1 MTNYLVLAE
10 APSAVAAWL
19 QATRALQEVPK
30 PVYNLVY
37 SVLSPAEMRPVDH
50 AVVKLFNKF
59 ALEHQFHPTDT
70 VANTIFPL
78 DTYRANVADRAAF
91 YKAYHDTV
99 LPKVRKAWGTYFE
112 RLTIRRNH
120 DGTPMIRGNAL
131 LNPLEILIEKLKRRV
146 EDPPKTTTHY
156 EISPGDIAL
165 EIATYNPLHDCSYQ
179 IGGPCLSHV
188 SFKIDRDD
196 VLRLT
201 ALYRSHWYIERALGN
216 LIGLARLQ
224 WFVANAAGAKVGPL
238 TIIAAEA
245 VLDLSGKHR
254 NVSGTKAMLEECWSA
269 GNTAA

>member
-1 MTNYLVLAE
+1 MANSVGLPDAQ
-10 APSAVAAWL
+10 SAVAAWL
-19 QATRALQEVPK
+19 QATRALQDTPK

-37 SVLSPAEMRPVDH
+37 SVSDPTKKLSMDNDIIAS
-50 AVVKLFNKF
+50 FNKF
-59 ALEHQFHPTDT
+59 ALDHEFHTTDT

-78 DTYRANVADRAAF
+78 DTYRAYGADRTEF
-91 YKAYHDTV
+91 YEAYHRTV
-99 LPKVRKAWGTYFE
+99 LPKVRKTWGTYFE
-112 RLTIRRNH
+112 RLTIRRN
-120 DGTPMIRGNAL
+120 DNGTPMLKGNAL
-131 LNPLEILIEKLKRRV
+131 LNPLEILILKLKRRI

-165 EIATYNPLHDCSYQ
+165 EVATYNPLHDCNYQ

-188 SFKIDRDD
+188 SFKIDRND

-201 ALYRSHWYIERALGN
+201 AFYRSHWYIERALGN

-245 VLDLSGKHR
+245 VLDISSKHR
-254 NVSGTKAMLEECWSA
+254 SASDTKAMLKECWA
-269 GNTAA
+269 TGGMAI

>member
-1 MTNYLVLAE
+1 MTNYLVLAD

-19 QATRALQEVPK
+19 QATRELQGAPK

-37 SVLSPAEMRPVDH
+37 SVLSPSEMLPTDD
-50 AVVKLFNKF
+50 AVIKLFNKF
-59 ALEHQFHPTDT
+59 ALEHQFHSTDT

-78 DTYRANVADRAAF
+78 DTYRANAADHAAF
-91 YKAYHDTV
+91 YKAYRDTV

-112 RLTIRRNH
+112 RLTVRRND
-120 DGTPMIRGNAL
+120 DGTPMKRGNAL

-165 EIATYNPLHDCSYQ
+165 ELATYNPLHDCNYQ

-188 SFKIDRDD
+188 SFKIDRHN
-196 VLRLT
+196 VLRMT
-201 ALYRSHWYIERALGN
+201 AFYRSHWYIERALGN

-224 WFVANAAGAKVGPL
+224 WFVANAAGAKVGAL

-254 NVSGTKAMLEECWSA
+254 NVSETKAMLQNCWAA
-269 GNTAA
+269 GGMAA

>member
-1 MTNYLVLAE
+1 MANYLVLAD

-19 QATRALQEVPK
+19 QATRALQESPK

-37 SVLSPAEMRPVDH
+37 SALSPTEKLPSDDG
-50 AVVKLFNKF
+50 VVKLFNNF
-59 ALEHQFHPTDT
+59 ALEHKFHTTDT

-78 DTYRANVADRAAF
+78 DTYRAHAADRAKF
-91 YKAYHDTV
+91 YRAYHDTV

-120 DGTPMIRGNAL
+120 DGTPMMRENAQ

-146 EDPPKTTTHY
+146 DDPPKTTTHY

-165 EIATYNPLHDCSYQ
+165 EIATYNPLYDCNYQ

-188 SFKIDRDD
+188 SFKIDRNDL
-196 VLRLT
+196 LRLT
-201 ALYRSHWYIERALGN
+201 AFYRSHWYIERALGN

-238 TIIAAEA
+238 SIIAAEA

-254 NVSGTKAMLEECWSA
+254 NVSATKMMLQECQATTEMAS
-269 GNTAA
+269 